1 MKHGENS
8 KSLLKKKPAYYSA
21 ESPRG
26 LPCAKLQFCWV
37 VLFLVTLFKKKKKSP
52 PPPTKKT
59 THNLFNI
66 PSVSLVCYK
75 SYLFCY

>member
-37 VLFLVTLFKKKKKSP
+37 VFFLVTLFKKKKNPHHHQQKKQ
-52 PPPTKKT
+52 PTT
-59 THNLFNI
+59 FSTFPLF
-66 PSVSLVCYK
+66 L
-75 SYLFCY
+75 

>member
-37 VLFLVTLFKKKKKSP
+37 VLFLVTLFKKKKKI
-52 PPPTKKT
+52 PTTTNKKNNPQPFQ
-59 THNLFNI
+59 HSLCFS
-66 PSVSLVCYK
+66 SVL
-75 SYLFCY
+75 